1 MVKRT
6 WHRTLQRG
14 RAEYADMVEIARL
27 YFDQEI
33 PQQEISERLHIPQ
46 ATVSRLLQRAKVE
59 GIVRHIIS
67 PPTLSRLQVDTVA
80 RLKSK
85 GIQDVRIVPRGVGE
99 NADKNVKNLADIGAE
114 YLWEVLSQ
122 QTGDQLTIGMAC
134 GDSLVSL
141 VIRFATYLE
150 QEPAALRELKHKEM
164 TFYPLNLFWGPK
176 LEYGA
181 NLYPAVLVIA
191 AATLFIKL
199 GCKVS
204 AYAPQPPPSFYSES
218 ETSKRKEH
226 ERQIAH
232 YMRYLQ
238 EAKQADIFLI
248 GIGMG
253 IQDHKYRRLL
263 EALNGKRHLQS
274 SEIVGELNYQPFDA
288 HGQFIKL
295 PKLLAVTA
303 DELVA
308 LAKTNKRVIA
318 VAGGDKKIP
327 AITALLK
334 RTSLPFNVL
343 ITDESVAEK
352 ILEQE
357 RSTS

>member
-1 MVKRT
+1 MTKRA
-6 WHRTLQRG
+6 WHRTIHRG
-14 RAEYADMVEIARL
+14 RTEYADMVEIARL

-33 PQQEISERLHIPQ
+33 PQQEIAERLHIPQ

-67 PPTLSRLQVDTVA
+67 PPPLSRLQVDTLA
-80 RLKSK
+80 KLK
-85 GIQDVRIVPRGVGE
+85 GRGVQEVRVVPRGVGD
-99 NADKNVKNLADIGAE
+99 NADKNVKNLGDIGAE

-122 QTGDQLTIGMAC
+122 HPGERLTIGMAC

-150 QEPAALRELKHKEM
+150 QEPAALRELQQKEI
-164 TFYPLNLFWGPK
+164 TLYPLNLFWGPK

-204 AYAPQPPPSFYSES
+204 AYAPQPPLSFYSES
-218 ETSKRKEH
+218 EASKKREQ
-226 ERQIAH
+226 QIAD
-232 YMRYLQ
+232 YARYLE
-238 EAKQADIFLI
+238 EAKEADIFLV

-253 IQDHKYRRLL
+253 IQDPKYRRLL
-263 EALNGKRHLQS
+263 ETLNGKRHLS
-274 SEIVGELNYQPFDA
+274 GSEVVGELNYQPFDDN
-288 HGQFIKL
+288 GQFLKL

-303 DELVA
+303 DELTT
-308 LAKTNKRVIA
+308 LAKTRKRIIA
-318 VAGGDKKIP
+318 VAGGDKKVP
-327 AITALLK
+327 AITALL
-334 RTSLPFNVL
+334 RRISLPFNVL
-343 ITDESVAEK
+343 LTDEAVAEG
-352 ILEQE
+352 ILEGH
-357 RSTS
+357 R